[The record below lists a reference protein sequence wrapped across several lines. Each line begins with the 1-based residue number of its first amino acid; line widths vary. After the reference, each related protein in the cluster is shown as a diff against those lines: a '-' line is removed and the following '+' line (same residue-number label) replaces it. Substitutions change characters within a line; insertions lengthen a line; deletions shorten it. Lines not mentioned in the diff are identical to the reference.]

1 LDVALVERHLHGLK
15 RARTTAARQD
25 AMGDVSKSGSVGVVT
40 PDPHHDGWKRVADA
54 ILTVPGELGEDERR
68 AIAAGGRPAE
78 LATLLDKVRL
88 QAYKVVEADVAG
100 LSDDAAIEAIL
111 AAALGAADER
121 RRAALE
127 AIG

>member
-1 LDVALVERHLHGLK
+1 
-15 RARTTAARQD
+15 
-25 AMGDVSKSGSVGVVT
+25 M
-40 PDPHHDGWKRVADA
+40 RVADA
-54 ILTVPGELGEDERR
+54 ILTVPGELTEDKRR
-68 AIAAGGRPAE
+68 AIAAADGPPS
-78 LATLLDKVRL
+78 TLLDKVRL
-88 QAYKVVEADVAG
+88 HAYKVIDADLAG

>member
-1 LDVALVERHLHGLK
+1 
-15 RARTTAARQD
+15 
-25 AMGDVSKSGSVGVVT
+25 
-40 PDPHHDGWKRVADA
+40 
-54 ILTVPGELGEDERR
+54 VPGELGENERR
-68 AIAAGGRPAE
+68 AIAAGRGPASP
-78 LATLLDKVRL
+78 LLDKVR
-88 QAYKVVEADVAG
+88 QHAYKVVDADLAG

>member
-1 LDVALVERHLHGLK
+1 
-15 RARTTAARQD
+15 
-25 AMGDVSKSGSVGVVT
+25 MN
-40 PDPHHDGWKRVADA
+40 PDPYAEAWQRVTDA
-54 ILTVPGELGEDERR
+54 ILTTPGELSGDDRG
-68 AIAAGGRPAE
+68 AIAAGGGEPS
-78 LATLLDKVRL
+78 TLLDKVRAA
-88 QAYKVVEADVAG
+88 AYKTGDADLAG